1 VIWSELHFFFLS
13 RFGDNSVTIDG
24 NLIKMFATGQENS
37 CSFSW
42 LNKILSKRNDALFA
56 CFLQPS
62 FLHSIFKQE
71 NSGKRSGKQSKP
83 SFVFG
88 TDLNDRPQE
97 IEAVSKFSLA
107 LSFCTEGK
115 GSGLST

>member
-1 VIWSELHFFFLS
+1 MWVAFFLCVKHLPYKNVCN
-13 RFGDNSVTIDG
+13 RTRKFLFIFG
-24 NLIKMFATGQENS
+24 
-37 CSFSW
+37 FSW

-56 CFLQPS
+56 CFLLPS

-71 NSGKRSGKQSKP
+71 NSGKRSGEQSKP

-97 IEAVSKFSLA
+97 IEAVWKFSLA

-115 GSGLST
+115 RKGSGLST